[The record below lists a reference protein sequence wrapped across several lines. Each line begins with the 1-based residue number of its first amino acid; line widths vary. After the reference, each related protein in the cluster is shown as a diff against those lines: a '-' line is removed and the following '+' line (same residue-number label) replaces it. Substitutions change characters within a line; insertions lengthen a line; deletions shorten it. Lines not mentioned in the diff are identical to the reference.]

1 MGEGVWAWGEVG
13 YHVSRSLLA
22 LLPAHLCCVCW
33 QECDTFRS
41 RWTVCEKE
49 GRERDGGEGEGWW
62 GGRGK
67 EGRERDG
74 GEGEGWW

>member
-1 MGEGVWAWGEVG
+1 MV
-13 YHVSRSLLA
+13 
-22 LLPAHLCCVCW
+22 
-33 QECDTFRS
+33 
-41 RWTVCEKE
+41 